1 MTVDATVAPKSD
13 TRAEADADQ
22 AAARATERCELEDR
36 VGIISHL
43 LQAHGGGIELMP
55 SSDPEVVR
63 VKFTGLCTACCLRP
77 LTTANII
84 NPVIGT
90 MEGVR
95 KVEVDGVR
103 ISEETMA
110 DLARLQ

>member
-1 MTVDATVAPKSD
+1 MSRGRIAFYCAYVTVDA
-13 TRAEADADQ
+13 
-22 AAARATERCELEDR
+22 AAREPIAPEQTELEER
-36 VGIISHL
+36 VAIVSHL

-55 SSDPEVVR
+55 SSHEDVVR

-77 LTTANII
+77 LTTATII
-84 NPVIGT
+84 EPVIGA

-110 DLARLQ
+110 DLARSRRD